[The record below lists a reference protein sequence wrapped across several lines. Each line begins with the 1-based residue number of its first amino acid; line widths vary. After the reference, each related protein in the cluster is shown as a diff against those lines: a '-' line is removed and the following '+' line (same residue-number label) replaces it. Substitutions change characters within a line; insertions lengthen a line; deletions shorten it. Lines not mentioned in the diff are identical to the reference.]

1 MHVLGDHHAVVTC
14 CISNCCLC
22 TADCNHSNAHTK
34 QLAPVRANLFALLAA
49 EGTELRVREHIPSG
63 GRLRHRWNVTV
74 GTALLQ
80 QLELQ
85 QPTWHMRW
93 QQCLLSLGLATAAR
107 TSTSTNSSSKVNNS
121 KKLKLTVMAEECHP
135 LTSACVAALVA
146 QQHGTSMT
154 FIGMLAFIATAASTA
169 AAAEQLVQRQCEC
182 SCLCCCACDNSSEHQ
197 DDGVLDASF
206 VCEWSAVQVAAWHV
220 NAALSAFSLPQL
232 ALQLAQLRPAAA
244 LHVYRRLRCDDS
256 SSSSSSTASS
266 SNSSSSVADIS
277 DIMAMVSAS
286 GWSDRAEY
294 NCLQACGAADTTRRR
309 NVATALAALR
319 ECSSA
324 IA

>member
-1 MHVLGDHHAVVTC
+1 
-14 CISNCCLC
+14 
-22 TADCNHSNAHTK
+22 
-34 QLAPVRANLFALLAA
+34 VRANLFALLAA

-63 GRLRHRWNVTV
+63 GRLRHKWNVTT
-74 GTALLQ
+74 GNGLRQ

-85 QPTWHMRW
+85 QPTWHVRW
-93 QQCLLSLGLATAAR
+93 QQCLLSLGLGTSV
-107 TSTSTNSSSKVNNS
+107 STSGSNKFNSM
-121 KKLKLTVMAEECHP
+121 KLKLTVMAEACHP
-135 LTSACVAALVA
+135 LTAACVAALAA

-154 FIGMLAFIATAASTA
+154 FIGMLAFIATADTT
-169 AAAEQLVQRQCEC
+169 ELVQQRQCEC
-182 SCLCCCACDNSSEHQ
+182 SCLCCCACDSSSEHQ

-220 NAALSAFSLPQL
+220 NAALSAFRLPQL
-232 ALQLAQLRPAAA
+232 ALLPAQLRPAAA

-256 SSSSSSTASS
+256 SISSSSTSNSSSSSST
-266 SNSSSSVADIS
+266 SSSSVADIS

-286 GWSDRAEY
+286 GWSDRAEQ

-309 NVATALAALR
+309 NVATALAAVR